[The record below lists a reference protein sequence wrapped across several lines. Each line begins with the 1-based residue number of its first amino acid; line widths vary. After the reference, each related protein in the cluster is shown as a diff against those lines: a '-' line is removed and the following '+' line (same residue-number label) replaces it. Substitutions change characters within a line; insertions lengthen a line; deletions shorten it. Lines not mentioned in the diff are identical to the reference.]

1 MTDRI
6 IDYSRF
12 TTMESSEVA
21 RQVDPRRELR
31 SSGDRSPDYYQKQ
44 QEREGGTW
52 SGASM
57 GGGTWA
63 GRSR

>member
-1 MTDRI
+1 MDNKEKIEIALAIVHGSANR
-6 IDYSRF
+6 
-12 TTMESSEVA
+12 EEV
-21 RQVDPRRELR
+21 RQKDPQQQA
-31 SSGDRSPDYYQKQ
+31 PTYYQKQ
-44 QEREGGTW
+44 QERERPDSSSW